1 MLFRPTIS
9 TSFIARF
16 QAGVAWTLLAMFSM
30 GLTAQQSSVL
40 EIDRSRQSEEIPISL
55 SGFTSSTTSI
65 LRYDLEIQ
73 GFKVVSADQ
82 ASFQL
87 TGSTGRAK
95 LEGRLK
101 DLKSGR
107 NLFYHGYDSGDE
119 RKRAHSL
126 SNAVVKEV
134 SGTDG
139 IGHTRIAFRGKV
151 NGHWEIFVSDFDGHN
166 ASMVTSD
173 RSNVAAPTWI
183 PGEFGLYYTSYKVG
197 SPNIVSHDLRSGDRA
212 RVTRNTGLNTS
223 AALSADGQKLAM
235 ILSKAGSPDL
245 YVARQDGS
253 GAVRLTTS
261 HEEEACPTWS
271 PDGRFIC
278 FTSSARGGVRLYTIP
293 ATGGTARRVQTGTVG
308 GSITEA
314 DWSPDGKWIA
324 FTSVI
329 RGRGTICVVESSGG
343 EATPLFAGEDPC
355 WAPNSRNLVFMR
367 EKNGRKTLSL
377 LDVPTKH
384 VKDVR
389 QTAGEQSQPSWAR

>member
-1 MLFRPTIS
+1 MFFRPYHATNPL
-9 TSFIARF
+9 ARI
-16 QAGVAWTLLAMFSM
+16 QAGVVWSLLACFIL
-30 GLTAQQSSVL
+30 GLTAQSDPL
-40 EIDRSRQSEEIPISL
+40 NIDRSRKGEKIPISL
-55 SGFTSSTTSI
+55 SGFTSTTTSI

-73 GFKVVSADQ
+73 GFIVVPANE
-82 ASFQL
+82 ATFQL
-87 TGSTGRAK
+87 LGSSGRAK

-101 DLKSGR
+101 DSGSSR
-107 NLFYHGYDSGDE
+107 NLFFRGYDAGDE
-119 RKRAHSL
+119 RNRAHSL
-126 SNAVVKEV
+126 SNDVVKTV
-134 SGTDG
+134 LGTDG

-151 NGHWEIFVSDFDGHN
+151 NGHWEIFVSDFDGYN
-166 ASMVTSD
+166 ARMVTND

-183 PGEFGLYYTSYKVG
+183 PGELGLYYTSYKVG
-197 SPNIVSHDLRSGDRA
+197 SPNIVSHDLRSGN
-212 RVTRNTGLNTS
+212 RVRITRNTGLNTS
-223 AALSADGQKLAM
+223 AALSPDGRKLAM

-245 YVARQDGS
+245 YVARKDGS
-253 GAVRLTTS
+253 GVIRLTTS
-261 HEEEACPTWS
+261 REEEACPTWS
-271 PDGRFIC
+271 HDGQSIC

-293 ATGGTARRVQTGTVG
+293 ATGGTARRVSTGSIG

-329 RGRGTICVVESSGG
+329 GGRGTICVMESSGG

-377 LDVPTKH
+377 LDVPTKR